1 MSPDRLHRLDGRVA
15 MVTGAARGIGEAIAA
30 HLGALGALVVLSDMS
45 QAVEETAHRLSL
57 QGIRTDA
64 IVADVTDPS
73 AMVDAA
79 ATIAGRHGIATLLVA
94 NAGLSYEADPLDHGL
109 EDWRRAI
116 SVNLDGTFHAVRAFA
131 PSMVEQ
137 GGGSIVVMSSIAGV
151 KAVRPEKHVG
161 YDVAKA
167 GVAHM
172 ARVLGVEWARRGVRV
187 NAVGPGYT
195 DTEMLA
201 AVGSAQPDVLR
212 QWIEDM
218 PIGRLLRRDEIAAA
232 VAFLPVRRRVR
243 HHRPSADGRRRLFR
257 ELTTSGHPS
266 MHFVIHCLD
275 YPDAVGKRLAHYDQ
289 HKAYLAAASV
299 RTLVSGPLVASDNET
314 MIGSFFLLEAE
325 DIADVR
331 RFHENDPFKA
341 AGIWQHVSINPFLKR
356 VDDRNG

>member
-1 MSPDRLHRLDGRVA
+1 

-64 IVADVTDPS
+64 IVADVTDPG

-79 ATIAGRHGIATLLVA
+79 ATIAGRHGIVTLLVA

-116 SVNLDGTFHAVRAFA
+116 AVNLDGTFHAVRAFA
-131 PSMVEQ
+131 PGMVEQ

-201 AVGSAQPDVLR
+201 AVGSAQPDVLQ

-232 VAFLPVRRRVR
+232 VAFLLSDAASGITG
-243 HHRPSADGRRRLFR
+243 HLLMADGGY
-257 ELTTSGHPS
+257 S
-266 MHFVIHCLD
+266 
-275 YPDAVGKRLAHYDQ
+275 A
-289 HKAYLAAASV
+289 
-299 RTLVSGPLVASDNET
+299 N
-314 MIGSFFLLEAE
+314 
-325 DIADVR
+325 
-331 RFHENDPFKA
+331 
-341 AGIWQHVSINPFLKR
+341 
-356 VDDRNG
+356 